1 MRGDVLMKAN
11 KPQIVAA
18 SVTALVHVAVLLF
31 LLLMTIDRP
40 AANREGGVEVM
51 LGNFELAGGDMPGS
65 EATGAEPLPPADE
78 AETGGQSLLTQ
89 ADEPSAAI
97 DEDPRPEDE
106 ERQTPPQ
113 KTKEQLQAEHE
124 RKVAEEADRL
134 MGSAFAKGSQMT
146 GSGGSG
152 QTAGAKGRPD
162 GSPSGIAASG
172 EGGHGSFSLAGRS
185 LGRGTLPAPSY
196 DVEEEGTVV
205 IDIWVAPSGKVVHT
219 SVNHA
224 TNTSSPA
231 LRAAAEDAAR
241 RAVFN
246 SVPGTDTQRGT
257 ITYVFNLR

>member
-18 SVTALVHVAVLLF
+18 SVTALVHVAVLLL

-97 DEDPRPEDE
+97 DEDARPEDE

-205 IDIWVAPSGKVVHT
+205 IDIWVAPSGKVVRT

-224 TNTSSPA
+224 TNTSSHA